1 MITRQTIADK
11 IADYLHRGLTVT
23 ELVDWAENALYEG
36 ELADADASLLAS
48 VVARLG
54 VADVR
59 SFGLTWDECDRLLR
73 ELGYEARVDVVKT

>member
-11 IADYLHRGLTVT
+11 IADYLHRGLTVG
-23 ELVDWAENALYEG
+23 ELVDWAEKALYEG
-36 ELADADASLLAS
+36 EMDDDAPLLAS

-59 SFGLTWDECDRLLR
+59 EFGLTWDDCDKLLR
-73 ELGYEARVDVVKT
+73 ELGYEARVEVVKA